1 MNKTTQDQNVEILE
15 MKSLRNRTET
25 IEFNFTNRIQQM
37 EAVILEV
44 ENKTFE
50 IDFFWLKMVNLKVC

>member
-37 EAVILEV
+37 EAVILGV

-50 IDFFWLKMVNLKVC
+50 IDFFWLKMVNLKVF